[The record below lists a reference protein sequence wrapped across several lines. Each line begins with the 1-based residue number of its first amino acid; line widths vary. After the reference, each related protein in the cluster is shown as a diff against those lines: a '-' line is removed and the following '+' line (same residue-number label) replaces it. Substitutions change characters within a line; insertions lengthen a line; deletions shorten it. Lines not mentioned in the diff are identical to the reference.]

1 MFWKISKLCN
11 CIVYNQKIYGRI
23 QTLIVH
29 LKVFYYVLLTIWLYE
44 LSIPLGMPG
53 ETHRT
58 LPAWYTFTPF
68 GYPSDRMIIFCMH
81 PLYTYVLLYPIDLMY
96 LHYTLYYTS
105 IVGQLYLAKLRWTVT
120 KTNIP
125 TVNYLLI
132 HNSLCISMICLLN
145 YPDSHLYSLSQ
156 RARIL
161 LTDGII
167 F

>member
-1 MFWKISKLCN
+1 MYCLQPKDLWENTNFVCSFKSFLLCIIDN
-11 CIVYNQKIYGRI
+11 LVIWVEHSIRNARGNTQNTTSMIYI
-23 QTLIVH
+23 
-29 LKVFYYVLLTIWLYE
+29 
-44 LSIPLGMPG
+44 
-53 ETHRT
+53 
-58 LPAWYTFTPF
+58 YTFLDTLVTGWLF
-68 GYPSDRMIIFCMH
+68 FCMH

-120 KTNIP
+120 RTNIP